1 MSETS
6 CVKNAVCGD
15 LVGWVPYYFIS
26 RVLCLVSCVLC
37 RVSCDNVYYGMSTM
51 GLMLYSLFI
60 RVIQLFTLLYHF
72 YLSIRLPPSTTF
84 PPRNTNTF
92 PPHIRTTS
100 SS

>member
-15 LVGWVPYYFIS
+15 LVGWVPCYFIS
-26 RVLCLVSCVLC
+26 RVLCC
-37 RVSCDNVYYGMSTM
+37 VSCDNVYYWSNAI
-51 GLMLYSLFI
+51 YSLFI
-60 RVIQLFTLLYHF
+60 RVIHPFTLQYHLY
-72 YLSIRLPPSTTF
+72 LPIRPLPSTTF

-92 PPHIRTTS
+92 PLHIRTTS